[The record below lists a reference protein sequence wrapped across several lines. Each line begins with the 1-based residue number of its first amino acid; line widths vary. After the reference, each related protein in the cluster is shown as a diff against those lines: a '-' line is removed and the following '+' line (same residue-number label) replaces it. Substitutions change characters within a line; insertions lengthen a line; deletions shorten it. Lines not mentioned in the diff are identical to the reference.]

1 MKSGAMS
8 RPGAGQPIG
17 IVMAVETGCPL
28 LLFRRAAVRCNREM
42 PLFRSTATEGAEQKD
57 LHRE

>member
-17 IVMAVETGCPL
+17 IVMAVKTGYPL

-42 PLFRSTATEGAEQKD
+42 PLLRSTAIEGAEQND

>member
-8 RPGAGQPIG
+8 RLGAGQPIG
-17 IVMAVETGCPL
+17 IVMAVETGCSL

-42 PLFRSTATEGAEQKD
+42 RLLRSTATEDAEQND